1 MSYLSVA
8 MKDISNFFSARHLM
22 DFRSPHNFP
31 INLSLPKGQG
41 TGAGRGC
48 WRSRVN

>member
-1 MSYLSVA
+1 MSYLSVP
-8 MKDISNFFSARHLM
+8 MKDKSNFFSARHLM

-31 INLSLPKGQG
+31 INLSIPKGQG
-41 TGAGRGC
+41 DGGGRGC